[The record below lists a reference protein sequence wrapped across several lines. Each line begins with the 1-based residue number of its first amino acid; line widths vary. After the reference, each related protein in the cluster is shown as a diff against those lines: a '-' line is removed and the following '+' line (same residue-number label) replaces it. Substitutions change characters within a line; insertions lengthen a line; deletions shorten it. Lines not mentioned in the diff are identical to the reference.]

1 MPYLGGDA
9 RLGESNV
16 NRAMR
21 VVMECIKA
29 VRYNTSYGP
38 FKVRRLEEKFALQ
51 EVRMKTVDDCAACDE
66 AA

>member
-21 VVMECIKA
+21 VVIECIEA
-29 VRYNTSYGP
+29 VRYNTSYGALN
-38 FKVRRLEEKFALQ
+38 VRRLEEKCALQ
-51 EVRMKTVDDCAACDE
+51 EV
-66 AA
+66 